1 MLDIEKRRAQKRAYD
16 EKRANQPTF
25 PKTRLDDD
33 RARKLEKLTAHYGS
47 KKAVLTAGIDI
58 LYENLEKA
66 ENKY

>member
-33 RARKLEKLTAHYGS
+33 RARKLEKLVMHYGS
-47 KKAVLTAGIDI
+47 KKAVLENGIDI
-58 LYENLEKA
+58 LYKELEK
-66 ENKY
+66 EQK